1 VPLILLGASLLCLM
15 ISTRSLAGVPEF
27 LGVTVLGLFQR
38 GFAAVGD
45 FASDTVASIAEL
57 KRLRESYRELAA
69 KLELYT
75 NIERGNADLREE
87 NQRLKEQLGFADRI
101 VYQRIAG
108 RIIAKDPGNLYST
121 IIIDKG
127 IEDGI
132 RKNMPVVAF
141 QDGIEG
147 LVGRVVEVGR
157 GVSKVLPV
165 YDSSLYVAARLANQY
180 RHEGLVGGQG
190 SADEPLLMRFVKKRA
205 KDETQFGDL
214 VVTNGYDSVY
224 PPDIALGR
232 VKMVRVLEYQTS
244 AELELDPI
252 LDFSRIEYVF
262 AIRSSPVPDVQKTE
276 GNG

>member
-121 IIIDKG
+121 IIIDK
-127 IEDGI
+127 
-132 RKNMPVVAF
+132 
-141 QDGIEG
+141 GIEG